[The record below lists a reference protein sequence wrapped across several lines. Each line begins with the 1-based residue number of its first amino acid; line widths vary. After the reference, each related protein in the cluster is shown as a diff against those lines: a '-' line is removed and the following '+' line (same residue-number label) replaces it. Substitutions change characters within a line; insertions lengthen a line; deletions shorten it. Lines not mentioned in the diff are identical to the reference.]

1 MSCRHLICLD
11 EVEQG
16 QLDENSTDLN
26 DDAVN
31 DPFTD
36 LLSSG
41 LGYISLQREASLL
54 EAVNLGHEKCV
65 ETLLEA
71 GADVNTVDRHGNSP
85 ISKSVAFNCVECL
98 KLLVKA
104 GADVNLR
111 NKAASTPLLRATFEQ
126 NSCVQLLINAGA
138 DVNIADNIGYTP
150 IMVVANRCN
159 YQQVESLIKEGAG
172 VKARI
177 MKDGG
182 RYHAVNPGN
191 KIELFAAAYFRKAL
205 NTIKVLLTFGAYV
218 NIRTKSGLSALEIA
232 LNTTCRENENV
243 IKLLHAAG
251 ETTDGNAYFEF
262 EINATTFGR
271 TIDLPDYLLERHSNF
286 SLKDECRE
294 AIRKHLLDTNPHFN
308 LFMRIPQLGV
318 PTRLAHYLLHDEDL
332 NLSEEDLNEMSE
344 M

>member
-65 ETLLEA
+65 ETLLES

-85 ISKSVAFNCVECL
+85 ISESAAFNCVECL

-111 NKAASTPLLRATFEQ
+111 NKAASTPLLRATFQQ
-126 NSCVQLLINAGA
+126 NSRVQLLIDAGT
-138 DVNIADNIGYTP
+138 DVNIADNSGYTP

-159 YQQVESLIKEGAG
+159 YQQVESLLKSGAD

-177 MKDGG
+177 MKDGV
-182 RYHAVNPGN
+182 RYHAVTPGN

-205 NTIKVLLTFGAYV
+205 NTVKVLLAFGAYV
-218 NIRTKSGLSALEIA
+218 NIRIKSGLNALEIA
-232 LNTTCRENENV
+232 LSTTCRESENV

-251 ETTDGNAYFEF
+251 ETTDDAAFFEF
-262 EINATTFGR
+262 EINATTFR
-271 TIDLPDYLLERHSNF
+271 RKIDLPDYLLERHSNF
-286 SLKDECRE
+286 TLKDMCRE
-294 AIRKHLLDTNPHFN
+294 AIRKHLLDINPHLN
-308 LFMRIPQLGV
+308 LFARIPQLGL
-318 PTRLAHYLLHDEDL
+318 PTRLCHYLLYDEDL
-332 NLSEEDLNEMSE
+332 KFSEGELN
-344 M
+344 